1 MKVLGTAYDKHFG
14 GRDFDR
20 AITEH
25 FADQFKDKYKIDIRK
40 NPKAYNRIL
49 IAAEKLKKVLSA
61 NTTAPFSVESVMDDI
76 DVSSQLSREELE
88 ELVEPLLKRVTYPI
102 TNALAQAKLTVND
115 IDFVEIIGGTTRI
128 PVLKKSISDVF
139 GKPLSSTLN
148 QDEAV
153 AKGPLS
159 YVPFTLQL

>member
-1 MKVLGTAYDKHFG
+1 M
-14 GRDFDR
+14 
-20 AITEH
+20 
-25 FADQFKDKYKIDIRK
+25 
-40 NPKAYNRIL
+40 
-49 IAAEKLKKVLSA
+49 LSA

-153 AKGPLS
+153 AKGAAFICAIHSPTLR
-159 YVPFTLQL
+159 VRPFKFEDIDRSFLKTPYETAAAVTSLTILTGFNPAILAASAML